1 MLKIGQ
7 LSKVELGYYINTW
20 KDPRISS
27 SQGFLVGEPR
37 MRFDTLESIPVDVIK
52 GNKWNEELVRDIFN

>member
-1 MLKIGQ
+1 MGLV
-7 LSKVELGYYINTW
+7 SKVELGYYINIW
-20 KDPRISS
+20 KDPRILS

-52 GNKWNEELVRDIFN
+52 GNKWNVELVGDIFNQ